1 MPAFVPLM
9 CCRVFVF
16 VFAAIAGEGE
26 VWQWRRVFWVFRALK
41 GRGGNSLR
49 HSVPRTGAEAS
60 RRVSVKL
67 AHCACGGF
75 LCTFMLNSGLVV
87 DCVAAGMSSGVCHQL
102 YVIRYMS
109 SAGRYTQLCTSAGI
123 YHKVCNIRCISSGV

>member
-1 MPAFVPLM
+1 M
-9 CCRVFVF
+9 
-16 VFAAIAGEGE
+16 
-26 VWQWRRVFWVFRALK
+26 FRALK

-87 DCVAAGMSSGVCHQL
+87 DCVAAGICHQVYVTSCMSLGVCHQQVDIL
-102 YVIRYMS
+102 SCVHQQVYIIR
-109 SAGRYTQLCTSAGI
+109 C
-123 YHKVCNIRCISSGV
+123 VNIRCISSGV